1 MLRIAIVGLGPW
13 GVCALERVV
22 STARKELEPG
32 VDVAVHV
39 IEPGTP
45 GSGVYDV
52 SQPDYLILNNPCG
65 ELSLYPFEAADDQ
78 PCYGVGLYDWA
89 VAQGYRWVGD
99 RCVKD
104 PTGQPI
110 ERHHFLPRR
119 LMGEY
124 LQWFYRALTTGVPR
138 GVHIVHHPTAAI
150 DLVARRDGSEEVHLA
165 NGGAVVVDHVIV
177 TSGHTANESGDGV
190 GRALDPYPVGSYVNA
205 IPTDSTVA
213 VSGMGLVA
221 IDVVTALT
229 IGRGGQF
236 VENGSGLQY
245 LPSGREPRLQLF
257 CRSGLPFTAKSV
269 TGKDRTD
276 VYKPLIC
283 TDAALDALS
292 GRANGRRRL
301 VDVRRELLPLLF
313 AEMSSRYYSQA
324 AFQAEGSRSAGA
336 AVRDNLGAAWA
347 EGRFDAELERL
358 AGRFGHFDAEELFF
372 GRQPKYRSSDDYERF
387 VYDSLSDDLREAE
400 VPDGASP
407 SKSAGQVIRIYRD
420 KMRSV
425 VEQGGLSLD
434 SYLDFNA
441 DICSRI
447 HRLVAGPPALRN
459 RQFLAL
465 MDAGVIRMP
474 YGPAPARGRAV
485 TDLDP
490 NATRT
495 RISSTAFERHYVED
509 VDVIIR
515 GHLEE
520 PRIAGSASELLTQ
533 LYKRGRVS
541 QFRYGEVAV
550 GSVDLTPDSHPIDIE
565 GRPQSSISMFGVMTE
580 GIRHFTAYIPS
591 PRSRI
596 RAFEDLGACVAEI
609 LGDVSAGERLAA

>member
-1 MLRIAIVGLGPW
+1 MVTTAREELGP
-13 GVCALERVV
+13 GI
-22 STARKELEPG
+22 
-32 VDVAVHV
+32 DVAVHV

-65 ELSLYPFEAADDQ
+65 ELSLYPFETEDDQ

-104 PTGQPI
+104 PMGQPI

-124 LQWFYRALTTGVPR
+124 LQWFYRALTAGAPP

-150 DLVARRDGSEEVHLA
+150 DLVARRDGTEEVHLA

-177 TSGHTANESGDGV
+177 TSGHTANESGDGA

-229 IGRGGQF
+229 IGRGGRF

-283 TDAALDALS
+283 TDEALDALS
-292 GRANGRRRL
+292 GRAHGRRRL

-313 AEMSSRYYSQA
+313 AEMYSRYYSQA
-324 AFQAEGSRSAGA
+324 AFQAEGSRRGRRRGA
-336 AVRDNLGAAWA
+336 RPARRGV
-347 EGRFDAELERL
+347 GR
-358 AGRFGHFDAEELFF
+358 
-372 GRQPKYRSSDDYERF
+372 
-387 VYDSLSDDLREAE
+387 
-400 VPDGASP
+400 
-407 SKSAGQVIRIYRD
+407 
-420 KMRSV
+420 RSV
-425 VEQGGLSLD
+425 
-434 SYLDFNA
+434 
-441 DICSRI
+441 R
-447 HRLVAGPPALRN
+447 R
-459 RQFLAL
+459 
-465 MDAGVIRMP
+465 
-474 YGPAPARGRAV
+474 
-485 TDLDP
+485 
-490 NATRT
+490 
-495 RISSTAFERHYVED
+495 
-509 VDVIIR
+509 
-515 GHLEE
+515 
-520 PRIAGSASELLTQ
+520 
-533 LYKRGRVS
+533 
-541 QFRYGEVAV
+541 
-550 GSVDLTPDSHPIDIE
+550 
-565 GRPQSSISMFGVMTE
+565 
-580 GIRHFTAYIPS
+580 
-591 PRSRI
+591 
-596 RAFEDLGACVAEI
+596 
-609 LGDVSAGERLAA
+609 